1 MIKVGSRVKYVGV
14 NTEEDQATGYYPPI
28 GTLGTVKMADMAGCL
43 VKWDKGTIYDNTW
56 WCDLVDVEEAE
67 DVEHLDIMI
76 NWCNLTQ
83 KEQDTLHALLTKAYI
98 KNGGN

>member
-1 MIKVGSRVKYVGV
+1 MIKVGSRVKYIKVD
-14 NTEEDQATGYYPPI
+14 TEDDKATGYYPPI
-28 GTLGTVKMADMAGCL
+28 GTLGTVKMVDDFKCQ
-43 VKWDKGTIYDNTW
+43 VKWDKGTSGDNTW
-56 WCDLVDVEEAE
+56 WCDLVDVEKAE

-83 KEQDTLHALLTKAYI
+83 KEQNTLHALLTKAYI